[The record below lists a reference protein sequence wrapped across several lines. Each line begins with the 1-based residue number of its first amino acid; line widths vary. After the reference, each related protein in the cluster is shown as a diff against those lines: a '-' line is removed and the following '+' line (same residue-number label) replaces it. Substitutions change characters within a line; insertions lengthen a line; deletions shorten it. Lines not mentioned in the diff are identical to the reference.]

1 LKKMRVL
8 HIIPSIGP
16 QRGGMSRAALD
27 MCQLLAAAG
36 IDVTL
41 VTTDDDGPNGR
52 LNVPLNQLKN
62 EEYRTIYFSRQT
74 RVYSISMPLLGW
86 VNAHVHEFDVC
97 HLHGVFS
104 FASDLPALAARR
116 ANVPYVIT
124 PHGILC
130 NYGMMQRRSF
140 LKRLF
145 VKTLV
150 GPNLQQALLVHFT
163 TEMERRESSGW
174 ADIRRSEIVPYC
186 LDLQMALPRTTSY
199 RHRVDQ
205 VFKLLFLSRID
216 PKKGL
221 DLLFRAL
228 AQLHRDD
235 VAVTLTIA
243 GSGEASYIATL
254 KTLAAELGI
263 ANQIHWAG
271 FADEIRKQ
279 QLFGEADAFVLSS
292 YSENFGI
299 APVEAMTAGLPVII
313 TDQTAVSEAMAATD
327 AAIVIPCDVDAL
339 ATAIRQLRASP
350 AMQARLSH
358 VGLQLARNYFSSS
371 ATIAKW
377 VKIYSQWSMVNA

>member
-1 LKKMRVL
+1 MRVL

-27 MCQLLAAAG
+27 MCRLLAAAG

-41 VTTDDDGPNGR
+41 ATTNDDGTNVRP
-52 LNVPLNQLKN
+52 NVPLNQPLKN
-62 EEYRTIYFSRQT
+62 EGYTTIYFSRQT
-74 RVYSISMPLLGW
+74 RAYSISMPLLGW
-86 VNAHVHEFDVC
+86 VNAYIHEFDVC

-104 FASDLPALAARR
+104 FASDLPAQAARR
-116 ANVPYVIT
+116 ARVPYVIT

-130 NYGMMQRRSF
+130 NYGMTQRRSF

-150 GPNLQQALLVHFT
+150 GPNLQQAALVHFT

-174 ADIRRSEIVPYC
+174 AAIRRSEIVPYC
-186 LDLQMALPRTTSY
+186 LDLQMAAPRTTSN
-199 RHRVDQ
+199 RQQVDQ
-205 VFKLLFLSRID
+205 AFKLLFLARID

-228 AQLHRDD
+228 AQLRRNG

-243 GSGEASYIATL
+243 GSGEANYVATL

-263 ANQIHWAG
+263 AKQIHWAG
-271 FADEIRKQ
+271 FADETRKQ

-299 APVEAMTAGLPVII
+299 APVEAMAAGLPVII
-313 TDQTAVSEAMAATD
+313 TDQAAVSEAMTAAD

-339 ATAIRQLRASP
+339 AAAIRQLRASP

-358 VGLQLARNYFSSS
+358 VGLQLAHDYFSSS
-371 ATIAKW
+371 ATVARW
-377 VKIYSQWSMVNA
+377 VKIYGQW

>member
-1 LKKMRVL
+1 MRVL
-8 HIIPSIGP
+8 HIVPSIGP

-27 MCQLLAAAG
+27 MCRLLAAAG

-41 VTTDDDGPNGR
+41 ATTDDDGTNVR
-52 LNVPLNQLKN
+52 LNVPLNQPLKN
-62 EEYRTIYFSRQT
+62 EGYTTIYFSRQT
-74 RVYSISMPLLGW
+74 RAYSISMPLLGW

-116 ANVPYVIT
+116 THLPYVIT

-130 NYGMMQRRSF
+130 NYGMTQRRSF

-150 GPNLQQALLVHFT
+150 GPNLKQASLVHFT

-174 ADIRRSEIVPYC
+174 AAIRRSEIVPYC
-186 LDLQMALPRTTSY
+186 LDLQMAAPRTTSN
-199 RHRVDQ
+199 RQRVDRA
-205 VFKLLFLSRID
+205 FKLLFLARID

-228 AQLHRDD
+228 AQLRRDD

-243 GSGEASYIATL
+243 GSGEANYVATL
-254 KTLAAELGI
+254 KTLATELGI
-263 ANQIHWAG
+263 AEQIHWAG
-271 FADEIRKQ
+271 FADETRKQ

-299 APVEAMTAGLPVII
+299 APVEAMAAGLPVII
-313 TDQTAVSEAMAATD
+313 TDQAAISGAMAAAD
-327 AAIVIPCDVDAL
+327 AAIVIPCNVDAL
-339 ATAIRQLRASP
+339 AAAICQLRASP
-350 AMQARLSH
+350 TMQARLSQ
-358 VGLQLARNYFSSS
+358 VGLQLARDYFSSS
-371 ATIAKW
+371 ATVARW
-377 VKIYSQWSMVNA
+377 VKIYGQW

>member
-1 LKKMRVL
+1 MRVL

-27 MCQLLAAAG
+27 MCRLLAAAG

-41 VTTDDDGPNGR
+41 ATTDDDGPNGR

-62 EEYRTIYFSRQT
+62 EGYRTIYFSRQT
-74 RVYSISMPLLGW
+74 RAYSISMPFLGW

-104 FASDLPALAARR
+104 FASDLPAQAARR
-116 ANVPYVIT
+116 ARVPYVIT

-130 NYGMMQRRSF
+130 NYGMTQRRSF

-150 GPNLQQALLVHFT
+150 GPNLQQASLVHFT

-174 ADIRRSEIVPYC
+174 AAIRRSEIVPYC
-186 LDLQMALPRTTSY
+186 LDLQMATPRMTNPKAKQ
-199 RHRVDQ
+199 VDKT
-205 VFKLLFLSRID
+205 FKLLFLARID

-228 AQLHRDD
+228 AQLQRDN
-235 VAVTLTIA
+235 VLISLTIA
-243 GSGEASYIATL
+243 GSGEANYVATL
-254 KTLAAELGI
+254 KTLATELGI
-263 ANQIHWAG
+263 AAQIAWAG
-271 FADEIRKQ
+271 FADETRKQ
-279 QLFGEADAFVLSS
+279 ELFGEADAFVLSS

-299 APVEAMTAGLPVII
+299 APVEAMAAGLPVII
-313 TDQTAVSEAMAATD
+313 TDQAAVSGAMAAAD
-327 AAIVIPCDVDAL
+327 AAIVTPCDVDAL
-339 ATAIRQLRASP
+339 AAAIRQLRASP
-350 AMQARLSH
+350 TMQALLSQ
-358 VGLQLARNYFSSS
+358 VGVQLARDYFSSS
-371 ATIAKW
+371 ATVARW
-377 VKIYSQWSMVNA
+377 LKIYGQW